1 MHAARLRSA
10 SCLPCFLR
18 RYCTPLSSQP
28 ATVSPM
34 TASEH
39 DHRDTEDEDV
49 EMPELED
56 VPEEEEDDVS
66 VRA

>member
-1 MHAARLRSA
+1 
-10 SCLPCFLR
+10 
-18 RYCTPLSSQP
+18 
-28 ATVSPM
+28 M